1 MSSHREA
8 PEISKDPVADSTDL
22 YAFRSPDAPSTVT
35 LIANYIPLEAP
46 DGGPN
51 FYEFADDVL
60 YSINIDNTG
69 DGFPD
74 ISYRFRFTTVNN
86 TPGSFLYNDGPI
98 TSLTPPSATSNWNR
112 QQTYTVSRVDMPW
125 NRWRNKGEI
134 VLGSGLLSPPCNI
147 GPLSTPNYG
156 ALANSAIHSV
166 GAGPFSAKVFAGQRA
181 DGFYVD
187 LGAVFDLGNLRG
199 FAGDHAG
206 GGGPGLMN
214 GMPGVNS
221 TADVNVHTL
230 ALQVP
235 VDQLTRSAPS
245 GPGDP
250 AAVIGVWTTASR
262 QRVRVRKDGD
272 DGAGD
277 FGSGPWTQVSRLGN
291 PLTNELLIGIGDKDR
306 WNALPPTSDGGP
318 FLEYFATPLLPQLL
332 PSLYPG
338 VFPNLAAYNS
348 SAHNVRPDIEAIF
361 LTGIPTGV
369 ITPAPTFTN
378 YNGTGIKADMLRL
391 NTAIPPS
398 SSPNNLG
405 LLGLDVA
412 GFPNGRRVFDDVATI
427 ALRAVAGATLGFVTS
442 FTADGAAGVVDFGLT
457 TGGADIPAKG
467 TENYLNTFPYLG
479 TPYSG
484 YSNPALTPVSV
495 AP

>member
-22 YAFRSPDAPSTVT
+22 YAFMSPDVAGTVT

-60 YSINIDNTG
+60 YTINIDNTG

-74 ISYRFRFTTVNN
+74 IAYRFRFTTVNN
-86 TPGSFLYNDGPI
+86 IPGSFLYNDGPI
-98 TSLTPPSATSNWNR
+98 TSLTPPSSTSNWNR

-125 NRWRNKGEI
+125 NRWGNRGEI

-147 GPLSTPNYG
+147 GPLSTPNYTG
-156 ALANSAIHSV
+156 LANAAVHSV

-181 DGFYVD
+181 EGFYVD
-187 LGAVFDLGNLRG
+187 LGAVFDLGDLRG

-230 ALQVP
+230 ALQIP
-235 VDQLTRSAPS
+235 VDQLTRSKPS

-262 QRVRVRKDGD
+262 QRVRVRTDGD
-272 DGAGD
+272 DWGGNFEAARGARCRE
-277 FGSGPWTQVSRLGN
+277 S
-291 PLTNELLIGIGDKDR
+291 
-306 WNALPPTSDGGP
+306 
-318 FLEYFATPLLPQLL
+318 
-332 PSLYPG
+332 
-338 VFPNLAAYNS
+338 
-348 SAHNVRPDIEAIF
+348 
-361 LTGIPTGV
+361 
-369 ITPAPTFTN
+369 
-378 YNGTGIKADMLRL
+378 
-391 NTAIPPS
+391 
-398 SSPNNLG
+398 
-405 LLGLDVA
+405 
-412 GFPNGRRVFDDVATI
+412 
-427 ALRAVAGATLGFVTS
+427 VTR
-442 FTADGAAGVVDFGLT
+442 
-457 TGGADIPAKG
+457 
-467 TENYLNTFPYLG
+467 
-479 TPYSG
+479 
-484 YSNPALTPVSV
+484 
-495 AP
+495 

>member
-22 YAFRSPDAPSTVT
+22 YAFMSPDVQGTGTVT

-60 YSINIDNTG
+60 YTINIDNTG

-74 ISYRFRFTTVNN
+74 IAYRFRFTTVNN
-86 TPGSFLYNDGPI
+86 IPGSFLYNDGPI
-98 TSLTPPSATSNWNR
+98 ASLTPPSPTSNWNR
-112 QQTYTVSRVDMPW
+112 QQTYTVTRVDMPW
-125 NRWRNKGEI
+125 NRWRNRGEI

-147 GPLSTPNYG
+147 GPLSTPNYIG
-156 ALANSAIHSV
+156 LANAAVHSV

-181 DGFYVD
+181 EGFYVD
-187 LGAVFDLGNLRG
+187 LGAVFDLGDLRG

-230 ALQVP
+230 ALQIP
-235 VDQLTRSAPS
+235 VDQLTRSKPS

-262 QRVRVRKDGD
+262 QRVRVRRDGD
-272 DGAGD
+272 DGGGN
-277 FGSGPWTQVSRLGN
+277 FESGPWSQVSRLGN

-332 PSLYPG
+332 PVLYPN
-338 VFPNLAAYNS
+338 VFDNLAAYNT

-361 LTGIPTGV
+361 LTGIPAGV

-391 NTAIPPS
+391 NTAIPPA

-427 ALRAVAGATLGFVTS
+427 ALRAVAGATLGFVVPS
-442 FTADGAAGVVDFGLT
+442 FTADGAAGAVDFGLT
-457 TGGADIPAKG
+457 TGGTDLSAKG
-467 TENYLNTFPYLG
+467 TE
-479 TPYSG
+479 S
-484 YSNPALTPVSV
+484 
-495 AP
+495 